1 MSADIIKQPLGIGT
15 LFAGTF
21 GLFFR
26 HFLLFAL
33 IGIVPSMVLS
43 GLLLIVAPTLSDP
56 NSYLEPMFI
65 VSPTYLGSVFGS
77 VLMLMFTTAVVTLAA
92 YDVKL
97 GKPAQ
102 IGAYVG
108 RTLRAFVPLVV
119 LSFVFYVFFMLGFML
134 LVLPGLY
141 LIGRYMVMTPAILV
155 DGAGFRGLSR
165 AAELTKGYR
174 WPILGV
180 VILMLVA
187 ISLGS
192 MAVYLPFV
200 GIEGMLAAADP
211 NNPGFLLQYFIN
223 AAASGLQYAL
233 WAILTALVYARL
245 RQIKEGLGFEDL
257 VKVFE

>member
-1 MSADIIKQPLGIGT
+1 MNSDIIRQPLGISA
-15 LFAGTF
+15 LFTRTF

-33 IGIVPSMVLS
+33 IGIVPSVALS

-56 NSYLEPMFI
+56 NSYLDPMFM

-77 VLMLMFTTAVVTLAA
+77 LLMLMFITGVVTLAA

-102 IGAYVG
+102 VGTYVR
-108 RTLRAFVPLVV
+108 RTLRAFVPLLA
-119 LSFVFYVFFMLGFML
+119 LSLVFYVIFMVGFML

-141 LIGRYMVMTPAILV
+141 LIGRYMVMTPAVLV

-174 WPILGV
+174 WPILGI
-180 VILMLVA
+180 VILMMVA
-187 ISLGS
+187 IILGS
-192 MAVYLPFV
+192 MVVYLPVAGFD
-200 GIEGMLAAADP
+200 GMLAGVDP
-211 NNPGFLLQYFIN
+211 NSPGFLLQYFIN
-223 AAASGLQYAL
+223 AVASGLQSAL
-233 WAILTALVYARL
+233 LAILTALVYARL

-257 VKVFE
+257 AKVFE